1 MRTPHDPETHS
12 DFSGEGLEDAA
23 GHDQYFEPVE
33 LGNPWRRRMSPDEAL
48 NKYRMWLTGDVRCS
62 WQAGPPPPVKELRG
76 KNVACRCGPH
86 DKCHGDIILE
96 FLCIPD
102 PMNRETIME

>member
-1 MRTPHDPETHS
+1 MTPKRIQISPEKGWKMPPDTINIS
-12 DFSGEGLEDAA
+12 RPSKW
-23 GHDQYFEPVE
+23 
-33 LGNPWRRRMSPDEAL
+33 GNPWRRRMSPDEAL
-48 NKYRMWLTGDVRCS
+48 NKYRLWLSGDVRCF
-62 WQAGPPPPVKELRG
+62 WLAGPPPPVKELRG

-96 FLCIPD
+96 FLCVPD